1 MDLLYELKSSLLT
14 ILPPSFW
21 DIIDIAVLSY
31 LIYKVIQFMKE
42 TRAGGLAK
50 GIIVLVLCYMLARI
64 MQMKAL
70 TFILDKTFDVG
81 LLAIIIIFQPE
92 LRRSLEKVGHSKLS
106 KLPVFSNSAS
116 EGELATKWAYAIDV
130 ICESCEDLSASTTGA
145 LTSELTNAHM
155 ASYPFASLAVFTDR
169 SVSTYSIFNASY

>member
-92 LRRSLEKVGHSKLS
+92 LRRSLQSFPFSATAPPRASLPQNGHMPL
-106 KLPVFSNSAS
+106 
-116 EGELATKWAYAIDV
+116 T
-130 ICESCEDLSASTTGA
+130 LSANPAKTFQPPPQVRSS
-145 LTSELTNAHM
+145 LS
-155 ASYPFASLAVFTDR
+155 SVRQSLASR
-169 SVSTYSIFNASY
+169 

>member
-81 LLAIIIIFQPE
+81 LLAIIIQQQR
-92 LRRSLEKVGHSKLS
+92 LRGRACLKMG
-106 KLPVFSNSAS
+106 
-116 EGELATKWAYAIDV
+116 
-130 ICESCEDLSASTTGA
+130 IC
-145 LTSELTNAHM
+145 H
-155 ASYPFASLAVFTDR
+155 
-169 SVSTYSIFNASY
+169 